1 MPYLLLP
8 RHYFFTLK
16 FASRICDLMNYDV
29 LLSIMLFNFYNFWNL
44 KNILKS
50 KFFFFWVKKQV
61 FHSMFLKFFIWK
73 FPYYF
78 GGTSKIRLGFSWV
91 IYLRCSTVT
100 YVNIYIPRV
109 TTQEPTWRVVPLLK
123 LPGRTWAGEMIIAN
137 ILKRTVTYI
146 TFI

>member
-16 FASRICDLMNYDV
+16 FASGICDLMNYDV

-50 KFFFFWVKKQV
+50 KFFFFFGSKNKCSIPC
-61 FHSMFLKFFIWK
+61 FSNFLFES

-78 GGTSKIRLGFSWV
+78 GGTSKIKLGFSWV

-100 YVNIYIPRV
+100 YVNIYIPKV

-123 LPGRTWAGEMIIAN
+123 LPGRTWG
-137 ILKRTVTYI
+137 R
-146 TFI
+146 